1 MSLIIPGYDVSE
13 RIEELVATSLYLCV
27 SRENRAPAL
36 VKALN
41 AAYPSNKDIARL
53 RREHQVLERLR
64 DADGVIRVQGLGQD
78 AGGNPM
84 IVAEA
89 FGRPLSHFL
98 RDGRARVW
106 PLAPVLDM
114 AISLVRAIGS
124 VHGHDI
130 VHKNIAPQNIL
141 VDEAT
146 RKVKLL
152 NLEIASELTYE
163 RQAVSVSKRLEGSL
177 PYISPEQ
184 TGRMNRDLD
193 YHSDYYSM
201 GVVLYELLTGR
212 LPFEAEG
219 TLEWVHAHIS
229 RVPAAPTRGEEALPG
244 PLAGIVLKLL
254 SKSPTDRYQSSY
266 GLLADLE
273 RCRDSL
279 AATGR
284 IADFALAAS
293 DLSER
298 FRVPQALFG
307 REAEVARLMLLFERV
322 ARGATEIC
330 LVSGY
335 SGVGKSALVGELNKP
350 IVRTRGYFV
359 DGKFDQFR
367 RNTAYAAISSALSGL
382 VDQLLAEPE
391 ERLDSWRRAIQGALG
406 ANAQVLVDLVP
417 GLGQIIGRQ
426 PPVPEL
432 PPTEAQNRLQIVFQN
447 FIKLMARPERPL
459 VVFLDDLQWADGPTL
474 ALLQRLATARDVSSL
489 LIIGAYRSNEVEAGH
504 LLLLVRAEIAKL
516 REVHDLPVEPLDRAS
531 VGAFVAEA
539 LKTDIARVAPLAD
552 LLHRKTEGNP
562 FFVIE
567 LLKSFAL
574 DNLIRFDRESGSWLW
589 DMAALARAGISD
601 SVVDFMVAN
610 LRKLPEET
618 GAALQYA
625 ACIGN
630 VFDLRTLSVIQER
643 TMRELAA
650 VLMSALRR
658 NMIVPL
664 DEGYKY
670 VGEADGEGR
679 GPGVNPVF
687 RFQHDRVQQAAY
699 ALIGDD
705 RRQAVHLSIGRLIQ
719 RDAGPGE
726 QGERLIEIVRH
737 LDEGR
742 ALIGDPS
749 ERLALA
755 RLNLEAARRAHGASA
770 YHAALQYLGVGRE
783 LLGPRAWADHYE
795 MARDLSTML
804 AQCAY
809 LTGSHGEAEAEIDA
823 ALAAVRT
830 PLEKAQILA
839 LRTRQ
844 YSTMGRMEGS
854 IRAAIDGLR
863 LLGVDITVDPDDAA
877 LAREIA
883 AIDEGLAGRRIA
895 SLIDAPK
902 IGEAEAKVAIGLL
915 MEIFPAAFLS
925 GAGNLFQYL
934 VVKSVNLSL
943 RHGNSPEAAFAYAAF
958 GMLLCGA
965 LEDPRTGLAYGRLAL
980 AMNESF
986 DDIALKSRIIYVY
999 AMFIHHWS
1007 NHWTTMTEWFRKGI
1021 EAGTQSGDLLY
1032 LAYSAQDCIIWDPTL
1047 DLDTAT
1053 REQRKYLKIVS
1064 DCEYQ
1069 DSFDS
1074 GSLFLQMALNFRGR
1088 TESRF
1093 SMSSEGF
1100 DETACYERMQ
1110 ARRFMTGVANYH
1122 IYKTEIHHAYGDWQG
1137 ALRHVRAQDRLV
1149 ASVMSL
1155 PQLVRYRFVS
1165 FLTLARLLPD
1175 MDPAEASATRARL
1188 EADHRQMRGW
1198 AENCSENFGH
1208 LERAMAGGLACL
1220 GGEMTEALRLYAE
1233 GTRLARQHRFHR
1245 DEAMIGELAGEALL
1259 ALGLTDAARAQLGI
1273 ARYLYYRWGAHRKV
1287 EVMDER
1293 HADLDLAGAVPS
1305 SDDGDGVQDS
1315 LPGGIAQE
1323 TLDLAS
1329 VMKAARAISS
1339 EIVLEN
1345 LWSRMMHILL
1355 ENAGAERG
1363 VFVTVRDGLL
1373 HTEVE
1378 GTAAGGVVTL
1388 GGTGGGAV
1396 PELIVTYAL
1405 RTRRPIVIDCAARS
1419 DRFASDPYVAR
1430 RGTRSVICVPVVRS
1444 EQFEGAI
1451 YLENDLIE
1459 GAFSEDR
1466 VEIVELLAAQASI
1479 SIENA
1484 RLYVD
1489 LERKVEERTA
1499 ALSQKTVALERLSN
1513 QLAKYL
1519 SPQVYRSI
1527 FDSRQEVRLAS
1538 ERKRLTVFFSDIVGF
1553 TEMADRLESEEL
1565 TQTLNRYL
1573 TEMSEIA
1580 LMFGATIDK
1589 FVGDAIIIFFGDP
1602 ETRGMREDALA
1613 CIRMAIAMRKRLAE
1627 LRAEWEAMGIENP
1640 LDCRMGVHTGYCTV
1654 GNFGSESRMDY
1665 TIIGGTV
1672 NLASRLEHAA
1682 RPGEIL
1688 ISYETWAQV
1697 KQEVSCEE
1705 RGQLSVRGIAHPVGT
1720 YQVIDLYENL
1730 ADREQRI
1737 ATDLP
1742 NLRLSVDLLR
1752 MTADERRRAA
1762 EILREAA
1769 ARVSGTVSI
1778 VRADGPPETDPAGLL
1793 KRALSGE

>member
-1 MSLIIPGYDVSE
+1 
-13 RIEELVATSLYLCV
+13 
-27 SRENRAPAL
+27 
-36 VKALN
+36 
-41 AAYPSNKDIARL
+41 
-53 RREHQVLERLR
+53 
-64 DADGVIRVQGLGQD
+64 
-78 AGGNPM
+78 
-84 IVAEA
+84 
-89 FGRPLSHFL
+89 
-98 RDGRARVW
+98 
-106 PLAPVLDM
+106 M
-114 AISLVRAIGS
+114 A
-124 VHGHDI
+124 
-130 VHKNIAPQNIL
+130 
-141 VDEAT
+141 
-146 RKVKLL
+146 
-152 NLEIASELTYE
+152 
-163 RQAVSVSKRLEGSL
+163 
-177 PYISPEQ
+177 
-184 TGRMNRDLD
+184 
-193 YHSDYYSM
+193 
-201 GVVLYELLTGR
+201 
-212 LPFEAEG
+212 
-219 TLEWVHAHIS
+219 
-229 RVPAAPTRGEEALPG
+229 
-244 PLAGIVLKLL
+244 
-254 SKSPTDRYQSSY
+254 
-266 GLLADLE
+266 
-273 RCRDSL
+273 
-279 AATGR
+279 
-284 IADFALAAS
+284 
-293 DLSER
+293 
-298 FRVPQALFG
+298 
-307 REAEVARLMLLFERV
+307 LFERV
-322 ARGATEIC
+322 AKGSTEIC
-330 LVSGY
+330 LISGY

-350 IVRTRGYFV
+350 IVRTRGHFV
-359 DGKFDQFR
+359 QGKFEQFQ

-382 VDQLLAEPE
+382 VDQLLAEPA
-391 ERLDSWRRAIQGALG
+391 ERLEAWREAIARALG
-406 ANAQVLVDLVP
+406 ANTQVLVDLVP
-417 GLGQIIGRQ
+417 GLGRIVGPQ

-432 PPTEAQNRLQIVFQN
+432 PPTETQNRLQIVFQN
-447 FIKLMARPERPL
+447 FIELMARPERPL

-474 ALLQRLATARDVSSL
+474 ALLQRLATARDVSCL
-489 LIIGAYRSNEVEAGH
+489 LIIGAYRSNEVETGH
-504 LLLLVRAEIAKL
+504 LLLLARAEILKV
-516 REVHDLPVEPLDRAS
+516 REVHDLPLEPLDRAS

-539 LKTDIARVAPLAD
+539 LKTDVGRAAPLAD

-567 LLKSFAL
+567 LLKSFAEEDL
-574 DNLIRFDRESGSWLW
+574 VSFDRESGSWVW
-589 DMAALARAGISD
+589 DMARLTRAAISD
-601 SVVDFMVAN
+601 SVVDFMVAS

-618 GAALQYA
+618 RAALQYA

-643 TMRELAA
+643 PMRDLAA
-650 VLMSALRR
+650 ALMSALQR

-664 DEGYKY
+664 DEGYQY
-670 VGEADGEGR
+670 VGEVSGEGR
-679 GPGVNPVF
+679 GAAVNPLF

-719 RDAGPGE
+719 RDAGPDG
-726 QGERLIEIVRH
+726 QGKWLIDIVRH

-742 ALIGDPS
+742 ALLVDPA
-749 ERLALA
+749 ERVALA
-755 RLNLEAARRAHGASA
+755 GLNLEAARRAHAASA
-770 YHAALQYLGVGRE
+770 YHAMLQHLAVGRE
-783 LLGPRAWADHYE
+783 LLGPRAWLDHYDI
-795 MARDLSTML
+795 ARDLSTML

-809 LTGSHGEAEAEIDA
+809 LTGSHGEAEAEIET

-830 PLEKAQILA
+830 PLEKAQLLA

-863 LLGVDITVDPDDAA
+863 LLGIDITVDPDDTT

-883 AIDEGLAGRRIA
+883 AIDSSLGGRSIA

-902 IGEAEAKVAIGLL
+902 IEEVEVKVAIGLL

-965 LEDPRTGLAYGRLAL
+965 LDDPRTGHDYGRLAL

-1047 DLDTAT
+1047 DLDTMI

-1064 DCEYQ
+1064 DCKYQ

-1074 GSLFLQMALNFRGR
+1074 GSLFLQMVLNFYGR
-1088 TESRF
+1088 TESHF
-1093 SMSSEGF
+1093 SMTTEEF
-1100 DETACYERMQ
+1100 DETACYERMHG
-1110 ARRFMTGVANYH
+1110 RRFMTGVANYH
-1122 IYKTEIHHAYGDWQG
+1122 IYKTEIHHFYGDWHG
-1137 ALRHVRAQDRLV
+1137 ALRHVRTQDRLV

-1165 FLTLARLLPD
+1165 FLTLAQLLAD
-1175 MDPAEASATRARL
+1175 MDAADASTTRVRL
-1188 EADHRQMRGW
+1188 EADYRQMQGW
-1198 AENCSENFGH
+1198 AANCSENFRH
-1208 LERAMAGGLACL
+1208 LERTMAGELRRLEGDLT
-1220 GGEMTEALRLYAE
+1220 GALRLYAE
-1233 GTRLARQHRFHR
+1233 GMRSARVNCFQR

-1259 ALGLTDAARAQLGI
+1259 ALGLTVAARAQLGI
-1273 ARYLYYRWGAHRKV
+1273 ARYLYCRWGAHRKV

-1305 SDDGDGVQDS
+1305 KDEGGTVRESR
-1315 LPGGIAQE
+1315 PGGIAQE

-1329 VMKAARAISS
+1329 VMKAARAMSG
-1339 EIVLEN
+1339 EIILEN

-1363 VFVTVRDGLL
+1363 VFVTLQDGLL
-1373 HTEVE
+1373 LTEVE

-1388 GGTGGGAV
+1388 GGGGGAGV
-1396 PELIVTYAL
+1396 PESVVTYAL
-1405 RTRRPIVIDCAARS
+1405 RTRRPIVIECAARF
-1419 DRFASDPYVAR
+1419 DRFASDPYIAR
-1430 RGTRSVICVPVVRS
+1430 RGTRSVICVPVIRS

-1459 GAFSEDR
+1459 GAFSQDR

-1489 LERKVEERTA
+1489 LERKVEVRTA
-1499 ALSQKTVALERLSN
+1499 ALSQKTIALERLSN

-1527 FDSRQEVRLAS
+1527 FDRRQEVRLAS
-1538 ERKRLTVFFSDIVGF
+1538 ERKRLTVFFSDIAGF

-1573 TEMSEIA
+1573 SEMSEIA
-1580 LMFGATIDK
+1580 LVFGATIDK

-1602 ETRGMREDALA
+1602 ETRGVREDALA
-1613 CIRMAIAMRKRLAE
+1613 CIKMAIAMRKRLAE

-1720 YQVIDLYENL
+1720 YQVIDLYESL
-1730 ADREQRI
+1730 AALDQKI
-1737 ATDLP
+1737 STDLP
-1742 NLRLSVDLLR
+1742 NLQLSVDLLR

-1769 ARVSGTVSI
+1769 ARLSGPVSTA
-1778 VRADGPPETDPAGLL
+1778 RADGSVEVDPAHLPR
-1793 KRALSGE
+1793 RALSGE